1 MLKTENILP
10 RHPIEEAYMTILKRM
25 MTFLLGVIIISALVM
40 GCARRPNAEELAQLE
55 DLKAEV
61 AALEREIASKEQE
74 KSGIQQQVSQ
84 IDQELRKCAE
94 DKEKVRQRLQQWN

>member
-1 MLKTENILP
+1 
-10 RHPIEEAYMTILKRM
+10 
-25 MTFLLGVIIISALVM
+25 MTFLKKMMTHALVIIAISALIM

-61 AALEREIASKEQE
+61 ASLEREIGSKQQE
-74 KSGIQQQVSQ
+74 RSQLQQQVSQ
-84 IDQELRKCAE
+84 LDQNLRTCAE

>member
-1 MLKTENILP
+1 
-10 RHPIEEAYMTILKRM
+10 MTILKKM
-25 MTFLLGVIIISALVM
+25 MTYSMGVILISALLM

-61 AALEREIASKEQE
+61 AALEREIGSKEQE
-74 KSGIQQQVSQ
+74 KNGLQQQVSQ
-84 IDQELRKCAE
+84 MDQELRKCAE